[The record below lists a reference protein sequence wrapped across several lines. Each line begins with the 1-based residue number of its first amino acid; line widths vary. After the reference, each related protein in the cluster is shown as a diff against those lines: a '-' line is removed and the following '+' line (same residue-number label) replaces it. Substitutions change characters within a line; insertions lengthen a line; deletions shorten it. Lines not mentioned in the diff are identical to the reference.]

1 MDPDPA
7 MPAKAR
13 PFVEQLV
20 PLAGQ
25 LHLLL
30 AHMEQFQAD
39 GHSAPDAPPIPDVL
53 ASLLDGILAPL
64 ARERPDDL
72 AVAAGVLAEVAK
84 AVESELFLVEP
95 PKD

>member
-1 MDPDPA
+1 MDQAIPS
-7 MPAKAR
+7 KAW

-39 GHSAPDAPPIPDVL
+39 GHSAPDGPPVPDVL
-53 ASLLDGILAPL
+53 ASLLDSVLTPL
-64 ARERPDDL
+64 GRRRPDDL
-72 AVAAGVLAEVAK
+72 AAAADVLRAVAK
-84 AVESELFLVEP
+84 VVEDELFLV
-95 PKD
+95 DSRRS